1 MAEKPVKQIKVSC
14 AIIRRKGF
22 TLAVQRNVG
31 MSLPLKW
38 EFPGGKI
45 EKGETPEA
53 CLRRELK
60 EELELSV
67 QVVTA
72 LEPMAHAYQTL
83 TVILYPFICRMK
95 SKEIVLHEHAALAW
109 LMPSQLPALEWADA
123 DRPVL
128 DAYLKLCGNP
138 RSGNPDIHDGS

>member
-1 MAEKPVKQIKVSC
+1 MAENAVKQIEVSC
-14 AIIRRKGF
+14 AIIRRNGF
-22 TLAVQRNVG
+22 TLAVQRNAG

-67 QVVTA
+67 RVVAA
-72 LEPMAHAYQTL
+72 LEPMAPHAYQTL
-83 TVILYPFICRMK
+83 TVTLYPFICRIK
-95 SKEIVLHEHAALAW
+95 SGEVFLREHAAFAW
-109 LMPSQLPALEWADA
+109 LTPSQLPALEWADA

-128 DAYLKLCGNP
+128 DVYLKMCGNQRGDAP
-138 RSGNPDIHDGS
+138 

>member
-1 MAEKPVKQIKVSC
+1 MAENAVKQIEVSC

-22 TLAVQRNVG
+22 TLAVQRSVG

-67 QVVTA
+67 QVVEA

-83 TVILYPFICRMK
+83 TVTLYPFICRMK
-95 SKEIVLHEHAALAW
+95 SGEIVLREHAAFAW
-109 LMPSQLPALEWADA
+109 LTPSQLSALEWAAA

-128 DAYLKLCGNP
+128 DVYLEMCGKHKRDAP
-138 RSGNPDIHDGS
+138 